1 MNELIII
8 ECLTVTDSVDSNSEV
23 WSRNVILCADIG
35 GIKMM
40 GWFVCV
46 LVCMLDWAFLCLFS
60 DTSD

>member
-8 ECLTVTDSVDSNSEV
+8 ECLSVTDSVDSDSGV
-23 WSRNVILCADIG
+23 WSHNVILCADVG

-40 GWFVCV
+40 GGFVCA
-46 LVCMLDWAFLCLFS
+46 LVCMLDWVFLCLFS